1 MYEGDPAMRLFAVFV
16 ATFMVLIGSAALPA
30 VAASEKPFV
39 LEKFFLGDL
48 VAEGRFTNSWT
59 GAKRDMKVQM
69 KGKWNGVSLSLKED
83 FVYSDGEKDQKTWVF
98 TKLNETTYSGTRE
111 DVVREAEVKVYNN
124 EIFLTYVAKIGGF
137 DLNFKDRLTLLDD
150 TTVRNTADVLF
161 LNFIKVGEVELTIK
175 RKSR

>member
-1 MYEGDPAMRLFAVFV
+1 MRVFAVFV
-16 ATFMVLIGSAALPA
+16 AAFMVLVGSAAMPA
-30 VAASEKPFV
+30 FAASDKPFV

-59 GAKRDMKVQM
+59 GATRDMKVQM

-98 TKLNETTYSGTRE
+98 TKLNETSYTGTRE
-111 DVVREAEVKVYNN
+111 DVVREAEVKVYDN
-124 EIFLTYVAKIGGF
+124 EIFLTYVAKVGGF
-137 DLNFKDRLTLLDD
+137 DLNFKDRLARVDD
-150 TTVRNTADVLF
+150 MTVRNTADVLF
-161 LNFIKVGEVELTIK
+161 LNFIKVGAVELIIK